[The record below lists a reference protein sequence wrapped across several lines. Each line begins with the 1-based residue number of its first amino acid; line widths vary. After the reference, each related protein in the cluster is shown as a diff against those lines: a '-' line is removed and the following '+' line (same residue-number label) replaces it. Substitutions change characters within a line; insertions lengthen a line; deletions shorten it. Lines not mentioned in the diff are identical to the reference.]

1 MKARYVQPPMNE
13 ARLGAQW
20 RAIQARLAPPARSA
34 PRYAFAIAAVA
45 TMGVAVATGVALW
58 RKEAP
63 VAAPVAVIASGTVLE
78 SGAAESA
85 VTLPEGSRVVLDTD
99 SRIRLADAALTS
111 VLIEVER
118 GGITIDATHRDGR
131 SFVVLAAGHEVRV
144 VGTRFSVRIRAADV
158 AVAVERGEVRVVAP
172 DGSQRAVK
180 SGESWTSA
188 EAEGGPHALP
198 QGEGPS
204 AGEPPVRAP
213 ATPRAPEPSETA
225 KALFDSAQRARAD
238 GQIAE
243 AAQLFDK
250 LRRTWRTD
258 PRAALAAFELGSLRL
273 DRLDDAPGA
282 EEALRDALTLG
293 SASPLR
299 QEVEARRIEALSRM
313 GDMQNC
319 RAARNAYTIRYPDG
333 VYIKAIGVY
342 CGGR

>member
-45 TMGVAVATGVALW
+45 TIGLAVATGVGLW
-58 RKEAP
+58 RKEGP
-63 VAAPVAVIASGTVLE
+63 VAAPAAVIASGTVLE

-99 SRIRLADAALTS
+99 SRIRLADASLTS

-144 VGTRFSVRIRAADV
+144 VGTRFSVRLRAADV

-188 EAEGGPHALP
+188 EAEGLHALP
-198 QGEGPS
+198 EGEGPS
-204 AGEPPVRAP
+204 AREPPVRAP
-213 ATPRAPEPSETA
+213 AASRPPEPSETA

-319 RAARNAYTIRYPDG
+319 RAARNAYITRYPDG